1 MNLLTFDAFL
11 CRRNFPLRTVE
22 ELRRIGFD
30 VLTAYE
36 DEKANQAIDDETVL
50 NRAAELDRVILT
62 LNRRD
67 FINLHKAN
75 PNHSGI
81 IVCTE
86 DFDRVGQAA
95 RITEKVSDSED
106 LKGILLRVYRPSI

>member
-1 MNLLTFDAFL
+1 MRFYADE
-11 CRRNFPLRTVE
+11 NFPLRTVE

-30 VLTAYE
+30 VLTGYE
-36 DEKANQAIDDETVL
+36 DEKANQAIDDDTVL
-50 NRAAELDRVILT
+50 NRVPELNRVILT

-67 FINLHKAN
+67 FIKLHKTS

-86 DFDRVGQAA
+86 DFNRVGQAA
-95 RITEKVSDSED
+95 RIAEKVSESED